1 MSKKNHAINFEETLA
16 ELEALVEKMEAG
28 ELSLEQSL
36 QHFERG
42 IALAGACREALAK
55 AEQKVRILLEKEGKA
70 ALEPFNTAD

>member
-70 ALEPFNTAD
+70 ALEPFNPAD

>member
-1 MSKKNHAINFEETLA
+1 MSKKNHSINFEETLA

-28 ELSLEQSL
+28 ELSLEDSL

>member
-28 ELSLEQSL
+28 ELSLEESL

-70 ALEPFNTAD
+70 ALEPFNPAD

>member
-42 IALAGACREALAK
+42 IVLAGACREALAK

-70 ALEPFNTAD
+70 ALEPFNPAD

>member
-1 MSKKNHAINFEETLA
+1 MPKKNHSINFEKTLA

-28 ELSLEQSL
+28 ELPLEASL

-70 ALEPFNTAD
+70 ALEPFDPTA